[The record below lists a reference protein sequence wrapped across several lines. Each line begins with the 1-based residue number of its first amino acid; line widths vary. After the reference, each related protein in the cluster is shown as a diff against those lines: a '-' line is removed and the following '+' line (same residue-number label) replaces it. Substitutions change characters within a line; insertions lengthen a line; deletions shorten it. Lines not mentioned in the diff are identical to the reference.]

1 MTAPLR
7 LLIVDDE
14 PLAIE
19 RLRILLERREDVE
32 VAGAANN
39 GQSALELVESLRPD
53 ACLLDV
59 GMPRMD
65 GIDLARTL
73 ATMATPPKVVFVT
86 AYDRFAVAAFDVHA
100 VDYIVKP
107 VDPVRLARAL
117 ARVREQLRT
126 APTPAKRT
134 PHLEEF
140 WAGDH
145 QGMTRIRAAD
155 VDRITAERDYMRLH
169 AGKRSWLI
177 NDSLTRLE
185 QELDP
190 AEFIRLH
197 RGAIVRRSFVTGLR
211 RDDNGWTARLEDG
224 GEQRVGRLYADRAR
238 ALAGRTRPES

>member
-1 MTAPLR
+1 MTVPLR
-7 LLIVDDE
+7 LIVVDDE

-19 RLRILLERREDVE
+19 RLRILLERCEGVE
-32 VAGAANN
+32 VVGAANS
-39 GQSALELVESLRPD
+39 GQTALKLVDSVRPD

-65 GIDLARTL
+65 GIDLARAL
-73 ATMATPPKVVFVT
+73 GAMASPPKVVFVT

-107 VDPVRLARAL
+107 VDPLRLARAL
-117 ARVREQLRT
+117 ARVREHLSN
-126 APTPAKRT
+126 AAVPPKRARY
-134 PHLEEF
+134 LEEF

-145 QGMTRIRAAD
+145 QGMTRVRAAD

-169 AGKRSWLI
+169 AGRRSWLI

-211 RDDNGWTARLEDG
+211 RDDNGWTARLADG
-224 GEQRVGRLYADRAR
+224 GEQRVGRLYADGAR
-238 ALAGRTRPES
+238 DLAGRTRPER